1 MLRRCAVASCLWER
15 PGAKSN
21 RRAKT
26 TQDGSI
32 WPPIWPRLPK
42 MASNMASKSPSSS
55 SSSFSAPLLLLPAS
69 PLLLACP
76 FSHSSPPL
84 LPLLRQPPTS
94 PQALS
99 RPLLIRFLSRLLHLP
114 LSPRH
119 HSLFHR
125 SAHQG
130 SALARIK
137 SNNECER
144 PARFDSRAFGRSR
157 SGTLTTDRQTD
168 RQTEAM
174 RQPMARRFGKAKR
187 TRRTRARR
195 LYHKFQAGHSWASA
209 WFHSPFE
216 YWTGSKKSPVHQ
228 LPDGCRGKASP

>member
-26 TQDGSI
+26 TQDCSI

-125 SAHQG
+125 NAHQV

-157 SGTLTTDRQTD
+157 SGTLTTDRDKTD
-168 RQTEAM
+168 RQKPWHGAL
-174 RQPMARRFGKAKR
+174 ARRSGHAERVHADSTTNSKPANPG
-187 TRRTRARR
+187 RARGSTHRSSTGRAPRNHQSTSYLTAVGVR
-195 LYHKFQAGHSWASA
+195 LRHS
-209 WFHSPFE
+209 
-216 YWTGSKKSPVHQ
+216 
-228 LPDGCRGKASP
+228 L